1 MTYLFDYPH
10 GASVNHCYRATKIY
24 VLVIIFVFI
33 GFVSQPSEPHRD
45 WQSYFDIVVVDARK
59 PLFFSEGT
67 ILRQVDTK
75 TGALKMGTHIGP
87 LMKGQVYS
95 GGKFGFLYQK

>member
-1 MTYLFDYPH
+1 M
-10 GASVNHCYRATKIY
+10 G
-24 VLVIIFVFI
+24 FI
-33 GFVSQPSEPHRD
+33 SQPSEPHRD
-45 WQSYFDIVVVDARK
+45 WQTYFDIVVVDARK

-87 LMKGQVYS
+87 LLKGQVYS
-95 GGKFGFLYQK
+95 GGMYAHSSR

>member
-1 MTYLFDYPH
+1 LTF
-10 GASVNHCYRATKIY
+10 
-24 VLVIIFVFI
+24 VLLILILSFCF
-33 GFVSQPSEPHRD
+33 QPTEPHRD
-45 WQSYFDIVVVDARK
+45 WQTYFDIVVVDAKK

-87 LMKGQVYS
+87 LLKGQVYS
-95 GGKFGFLYQK
+95 GGKFGT

>member
-1 MTYLFDYPH
+1 M
-10 GASVNHCYRATKIY
+10 G
-24 VLVIIFVFI
+24 FI
-33 GFVSQPSEPHRD
+33 SQPSEPHRD
-45 WQSYFDIVVVDARK
+45 WQTYFDIVVVDARK

-87 LMKGQVYS
+87 LLKGQVYS
-95 GGKFGFLYQK
+95 GGMYRDERPDCSLK